1 MQREVQ
7 GALVFQVPVES
18 LAFYH
23 TDNKTWALLS
33 DQGGPTGSV
42 SPVLI
47 PSACSISATLVFL
60 PSHSHSE
67 HVPASGP
74 LHLVFL
80 RPAPLPPPRMLS
92 EPISSPKVWVLAEMS
107 SPRSGL
113 SWPPKSNPAPTRP
126 SLPTPLP
133 AAALKF
139 CLSGTL
145 AVSLPAASPAGG
157 AVLGTQ

>member
-7 GALVFQVPVES
+7 GALLFQVPVES

-80 RPAPLPPPRMLS
+80 RPAPLPPPRTLS
-92 EPISSPKVWVLAEMS
+92 ELISSPKVWVLAEMS

-126 SLPTPLP
+126 SLPTRYL
-133 AAALKF
+133 LQ
-139 CLSGTL
+139 L
-145 AVSLPAASPAGG
+145 
-157 AVLGTQ
+157 